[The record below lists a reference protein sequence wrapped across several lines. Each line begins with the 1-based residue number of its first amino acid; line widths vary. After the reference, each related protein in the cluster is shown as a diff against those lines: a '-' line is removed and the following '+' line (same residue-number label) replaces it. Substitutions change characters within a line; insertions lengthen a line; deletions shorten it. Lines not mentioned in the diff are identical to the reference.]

1 MKNPRFSTFQLILLA
16 MFAGL
21 IVVAKI
27 ALRLP
32 IQLPGHSGIFAMAII
47 IVGARIVPQPGAASL
62 IGLSAGIM
70 AAFIGMGDYGGLHTL
85 ASHFFTGV
93 ATDLALILLPNPENL
108 ISASIAGVLGHFG
121 KFLFKWFYGMIT
133 GIPIGFITLGYARTL
148 IGYLV
153 FGTLGGF
160 LGGLTLQTLQK
171 AGLFVY
177 LEERR

>member
-1 MKNPRFSTFQLILLA
+1 MRKTRFTTFQLILLA

-21 IVVAKI
+21 ILVAKI
-27 ALRLP
+27 TLRLP
-32 IQLPGHSGIFAMAII
+32 IQLPGHSGIFVMAIM
-47 IVGARIVPQPGAASL
+47 IVGARIVPKRGAASL

-108 ISASIAGVLGHFG
+108 VSASFLGVLGHFG
-121 KFLFKWFYGMIT
+121 RFLFKWGYGMIT
-133 GIPIGFITLGYARTL
+133 GIPIGFIALGYARTL
-148 IGYLV
+148 IGYLI

-160 LGGLTLQTLQK
+160 LGGMTLQTLQK